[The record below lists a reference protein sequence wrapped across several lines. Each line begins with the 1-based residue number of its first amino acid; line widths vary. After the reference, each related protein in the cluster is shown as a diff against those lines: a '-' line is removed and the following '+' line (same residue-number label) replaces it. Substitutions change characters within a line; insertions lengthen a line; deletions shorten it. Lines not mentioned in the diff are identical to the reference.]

1 MRKAIKE
8 ATSELIAMQ
17 EQFGKTSP
25 QAIAAA
31 QRIAQ
36 LKDRIQDAREQAD
49 LFDPGKRFQAFAN
62 AASTVAS
69 GFAAVQG
76 AMALVG
82 SESKDL
88 ERTLVKVQGA
98 MALAQGLSAV
108 RDAGKAFEELKV
120 TIASSGIAM
129 RAFAISGN
137 IASGAMRLFGI
148 SVTTTSTAF
157 KVLRGAILA
166 TGIGALVVA
175 LGFVVEKVMQWAD
188 STKETEKNVNDLK
201 KANDKLNASL
211 DNQIAILEAVG
222 GKEREIYALRN
233 QRANNELNSL
243 RQIYKEQGGLT
254 EEQNKRFNQLKT
266 ELVVN
271 DIKENNRLRDEN
283 DKHNAELKKKNDAHR
298 SAQIKDQK
306 QYNDKSEQLRQE
318 KQEKEKAAL
327 DAIAVANEELTKRN
341 LSNQQKELFDLKK
354 QYEEKKKVIEDGGK
368 SAASLTEL
376 YEKQRFDIEL
386 KYKNQRQEQEKK
398 FQDLVSEL
406 VKRSQTDRS
415 LSEQET
421 ARKAVADKYAKERE
435 ELLKQY
441 PNNLMLMILLKQN
454 EQKDLDAVDVLFKQ
468 KKLEKNAADALTE
481 ASNQELSF
489 QERRAKI
496 TEREQLANQIT
507 FKSDEERTA
516 FNKANS
522 EARKKIA
529 QEEANAIVQAA
540 DAVANTLT
548 NASKILG
555 ENTKAG
561 KALAIASATISM
573 FTSAQ
578 KAYAATVG
586 IPYVGPILAPINAA
600 LAIAAGIKN
609 IKEIGKVKVPGGGG
623 GGGSVPNPTPPPPG
637 NMNAPLSPTLSSA
650 VQGQALNSQAINNLG
665 NQSLRAYVMNSDI
678 QNNNQRNAYLERN
691 ARIG

>member
-1 MRKAIKE
+1 
-8 ATSELIAMQ
+8 
-17 EQFGKTSP
+17 
-25 QAIAAA
+25 
-31 QRIAQ
+31 
-36 LKDRIQDAREQAD
+36 
-49 LFDPGKRFQAFAN
+49 
-62 AASTVAS
+62 
-69 GFAAVQG
+69 
-76 AMALVG
+76 
-82 SESKDL
+82 
-88 ERTLVKVQGA
+88 
-98 MALAQGLSAV
+98 
-108 RDAGKAFEELKV
+108 
-120 TIASSGIAM
+120 
-129 RAFAISGN
+129 
-137 IASGAMRLFGI
+137 
-148 SVTTTSTAF
+148 
-157 KVLRGAILA
+157 
-166 TGIGALVVA
+166 
-175 LGFVVEKVMQWAD
+175 
-188 STKETEKNVNDLK
+188 
-201 KANDKLNASL
+201 
-211 DNQIAILEAVG
+211 
-222 GKEREIYALRN
+222 
-233 QRANNELNSL
+233 
-243 RQIYKEQGGLT
+243 
-254 EEQNKRFNQLKT
+254 
-266 ELVVN
+266 
-271 DIKENNRLRDEN
+271 
-283 DKHNAELKKKNDAHR
+283 
-298 SAQIKDQK
+298 
-306 QYNDKSEQLRQE
+306 
-318 KQEKEKAAL
+318 
-327 DAIAVANEELTKRN
+327 
-341 LSNQQKELFDLKK
+341 
-354 QYEEKKKVIEDGGK
+354 
-368 SAASLTEL
+368 
-376 YEKQRFDIEL
+376 
-386 KYKNQRQEQEKK
+386 
-398 FQDLVSEL
+398 
-406 VKRSQTDRS
+406 
-415 LSEQET
+415 
-421 ARKAVADKYAKERE
+421 
-435 ELLKQY
+435 
-441 PNNLMLMILLKQN
+441 MILLKQN
-454 EQKDLDAVDVLFKQ
+454 EQLELDAVDVLFKQ